1 MSNNPNY
8 YTLKLMSW
16 FFKVMAFITLLAGTI
31 AIFNFIKNEIEI
43 YWVYLVVYGLGI
55 FVSVIFLLALSELIN
70 LFVNLS
76 INSDK
81 QISATND
88 IKQILHNIFN
98 EYLVRKN
105 EE

>member
-1 MSNNPNY
+1 MGNNPNY
-8 YTLKLMSW
+8 YTLKLISW
-16 FFKVMAFITLLAGTI
+16 FFKVLAFITLLAGTI
-31 AIFNFIKNEIEI
+31 IIFYLKNEIEI
-43 YWVYLVVYGLGI
+43 YWAYLVSYGVGI
-55 FVSVIFLLALSELIN
+55 FVLVIFFLALSELIN

-88 IKQILHNIFN
+88 ITQILHNIFN